1 VKSFN
6 GRIRRTLPDR
16 DGLVRF
22 VFEQASGAILELRI
36 KPGSVLPLPEQRV
49 IVKGDLLAPAMV
61 YSEDVQLD
69 LNFSEVNP
77 KVYGG

>member
-1 VKSFN
+1 MKTFN

-22 VFEQASGAILELRI
+22 VFEQASGAILELRL

-49 IVKGDLLAPAMV
+49 IVRGDLMGPAMV
-61 YSEDVQLD
+61 YSEE
-69 LNFSEVNP
+69 FSLI
-77 KVYGG
+77 